1 MTTTR
6 HDQATGSTLLIL
18 AAILISIGVIAIS
31 SASISLS
38 EVKFGDQWHHATR
51 HLMYL
56 GIGLTLG
63 AIAYAIPTSTWRV
76 VSP

>member
-63 AIAYAIPTSTWRV
+63 AIA
-76 VSP
+76 